1 VIYIDSSVVPAHL
14 LVERRSPHEALWD
27 DTLVSSRLIQYEV
40 WNRIHAYGLSPSHR
54 DEATAL
60 IGRMMLVDLSR
71 LVLGRALEPFP
82 IRVRTLDGLHLA
94 TVDFLRTQGEPVELA
109 SYDNRLVA
117 AARVLEIPIAAL

>member
-1 VIYIDSSVVPAHL
+1 
-14 LVERRSPHEALWD
+14 
-27 DTLVSSRLIQYEV
+27 
-40 WNRIHAYGLSPSHR
+40 
-54 DEATAL
+54 
-60 IGRMMLVDLSR
+60 MMLVDLSR